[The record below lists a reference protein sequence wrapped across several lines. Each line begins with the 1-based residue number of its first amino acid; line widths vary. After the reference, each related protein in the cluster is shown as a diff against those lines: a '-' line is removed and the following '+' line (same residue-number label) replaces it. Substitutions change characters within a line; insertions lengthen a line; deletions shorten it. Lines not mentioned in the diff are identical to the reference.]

1 MQTSLAVCEIT
12 DPADP
17 VLSQVR
23 CLYERTIDQATRIPW
38 DWIARGV
45 GRRHTPRDRWWT
57 HLLLA
62 ADTSGR
68 ALGFFHG
75 AYLPAFGGYPCYLGV
90 TPAARGR
97 GLGRRLYQRLF
108 EAFRRD
114 ADRLVEPL
122 PFAIWESEPATPKDS
137 DEVQINWQAR
147 LRLFERVGALWVAG
161 VDFRVPNYMDDA
173 APPTKLELFLRPFDT
188 PATQFTD
195 AELRRAVGELYQRV
209 YNHGPGDELY
219 EQAFA
224 PDRELLLRPVA
235 EYP

>member
-1 MQTSLAVCEIT
+1 VQASLAVREIT

-17 VLSQVR
+17 VLPQVR
-23 CLYERTIDQATRIPW
+23 RLYERTIDRATRIPW
-38 DWIARGV
+38 GWIARGV
-45 GRRHTPRDRWWT
+45 GRRHTPHDRWWT

-62 ADTSGR
+62 ADAGGR

-75 AYLPAFGGYPCYLGV
+75 AYLPGLGGYPCYLGV
-90 TPAARGR
+90 APAARGH
-97 GLGRRLYQRLF
+97 GLGRRLYERLF

-122 PFAIWESEPATPKDS
+122 PFALWESDPPTADDG
-137 DEVQINWQAR
+137 DEAQINWRAR
-147 LRLFERVGALWVAG
+147 LRLFERVGALWVAW

-173 APPTKLELFLRPFDT
+173 APATKLELFLRPFDT
-188 PATQFTD
+188 PAEQFKD
-195 AELRRAVGELYQRV
+195 AELRRVVGELYRRV
-209 YNHGPGDELY
+209 YNQGPGDELY

-235 EYP
+235 EYE